1 MRVMRRD
8 SPDSDVRSVRRWAVA
23 ALLAFAALVGGFSL
37 LAVFVWAAEDVPGW
51 VTLVLGGGLAVGA
64 AVFAWV
70 IASALRSKE

>member
-1 MRVMRRD
+1 MQVMRHD
-8 SPDSDVRSVRRWAVA
+8 SPDSDVRNLRRWAFA
-23 ALLAFAALVGGFSL
+23 ALLAFAVLLGGFSV

-70 IASALRSKE
+70 VASALRSKN